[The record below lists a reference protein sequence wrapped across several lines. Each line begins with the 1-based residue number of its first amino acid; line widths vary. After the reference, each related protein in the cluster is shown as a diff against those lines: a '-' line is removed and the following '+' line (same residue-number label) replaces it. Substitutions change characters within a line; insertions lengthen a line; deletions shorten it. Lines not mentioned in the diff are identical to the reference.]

1 MPLPDSGSYSCGKV
15 SVYVK
20 GTPIAAVVC
29 PAGVCLSILSTAV
42 KRFEHLRICW
52 RVIEPLTN
60 QTKSL
65 CAWLSHDMLP
75 TKSTLLKM
83 SSVFDTLNQLILP
96 PYGLDAGKFSMVQSP
111 SICNSVGGVGLTKPL
126 SVPP

>member
-1 MPLPDSGSYSCGKV
+1 MTLPDSGSYSCGKV

-29 PAGVCLSILSTAV
+29 PAGVCLSILSTAA

-60 QTKSL
+60 QTKAL

-75 TKSTLLKM
+75 KKATVLKIG
-83 SSVFDTLNQLILP
+83 SVFTTVHQLILP
-96 PYGLDAGKFSMVQSP
+96 PYGFDARKVS
-111 SICNSVGGVGLTKPL
+111 
-126 SVPP
+126 